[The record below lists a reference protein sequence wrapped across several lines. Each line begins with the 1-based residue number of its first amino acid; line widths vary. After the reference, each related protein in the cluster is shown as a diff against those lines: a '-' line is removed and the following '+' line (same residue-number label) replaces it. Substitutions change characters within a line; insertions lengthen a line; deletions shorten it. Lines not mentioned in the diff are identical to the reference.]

1 MCICWIVNSIILA
14 GKRDSRRHRVTTG
27 ISENVVVTETSY
39 LMPQALSFCDR
50 DITYWTYS
58 FSFHIFRYWEDQSLH
73 WLLPLRSSTP
83 WRRRN
88 RWVFSSILLDRLGRI
103 LVKYSHNVYTIII
116 WFVKYPGL
124 RNPLGLWAFSAQCAA
139 FCEKILKGICHD
151 CLVHFAKLLIKRPLA
166 FVASVSVRFRSKE
179 RGTRVK
185 DRA

>member
-1 MCICWIVNSIILA
+1 MVTSIIFS

-27 ISENVVVTETSY
+27 ISKNVVVTETSY
-39 LMPQALSFCDR
+39 PMPQVLSFCDW

-73 WLLPLRSSTP
+73 WLLPVRSSTA
-83 WRRRN
+83 WRRWN
-88 RWVFSSILLDRLGRI
+88 RWVFSSFLLDYLSRI

-116 WFVKYPGL
+116 WFVKHPGL
-124 RNPLGLWAFSAQCAA
+124 RNPVGLRAFSVQCAA

-151 CLVHFAKLLIKRPLA
+151 CLVHFANLLIKRPLA
-166 FVASVSVRFRSKE
+166 CVASVSVRFRSKE
-179 RGTRVK
+179 RGTIVK